1 MNVLKLRTVSLTLAA
16 SATLGL
22 MTSPPVRAGSFRSID
37 GSGNNIANPTWGETD
52 TELLRLV
59 PPAYEDGLS
68 VPRGGDPSSLPS
80 ARAISNAV
88 SAQSDL
94 IPNSVHASDWLWQW
108 GQFLDHDLDLTEA
121 ANPPDPFNIPV
132 PQGDPFFDPFNTGTQ
147 EIGLNRSTFHTDGS
161 GVRQQ
166 TNGITA
172 YIDASNVYGSD
183 PVRAAFLRSGT
194 DGQLKTSA
202 GDLMPFNTAGLPNAN
217 DTGEPEASLFV
228 AGDVRANEQVGLTA
242 IHTLFVREHNRLA
255 TDIKQKLDNNDPTL
269 VAKRDA
275 AIAEA
280 GNGIDD
286 EDDFIYEST
295 RKVVG
300 AQMQAITY
308 NEFLPLLLGDSALAP
323 FMGYDDTVNAGISNE
338 FSTAA
343 FRVGHTMLSPEIQRR
358 DPTTGDTAAE
368 GNIALQDSF
377 FNPQEI
383 IDNGI
388 DSLLLG
394 LASGKAQ
401 AIDTLIVDDVRNFLF
416 GPPGAGGFDLAS
428 LNIQRGRDHGLPS
441 LNDFREAFFGAG
453 SGYNSFLDLTGGD
466 ADLADAFDDVYD
478 SVDDVDLWIGG
489 LAEQHINGGLV
500 GETFHG
506 IIADQF
512 TRSRDGDRFFYLND
526 LDHLLAFDVGIEST
540 TLADIIRRNTDIANI
555 QDNVFIVAKDVPEP
569 SALFSLF
576 ALCILG
582 LGSRLAGKAKR
593 NPNPTMKIDR

>member
-1 MNVLKLRTVSLTLAA
+1 MNILSSRKISLMLAA
-16 SATLGL
+16 SAAVSLV
-22 MTSPPVRAGSFRSID
+22 TSLPAEAGSFRSID
-37 GSGNNIANPTWGETD
+37 GSGNNITNPTWGETD

-59 PPAYEDGLS
+59 SPAYEDGLS
-68 VPRGGDPSSLPS
+68 VPRGDDPSSLPS

-88 SAQSDL
+88 SAQSSSV
-94 IPNSVHASDWLWQW
+94 PNSVHASDWLWQW
-108 GQFLDHDLDLTEA
+108 GQFLDHDLDLTGA
-121 ANPPDPFNIPV
+121 ASPAEPFNIAV
-132 PQGDPFFDPFNTGTQ
+132 PTGDVFFDPFNTGTQ
-147 EIGLNRSTFHTDGS
+147 EIDLNRSNFVTDGN

-166 TNGITA
+166 VNQITA

-183 PVRAAFLRSGT
+183 STRAAFLRSGT
-194 DGQLKTSA
+194 DGQLKTST
-202 GDLMPFNTAGLPNAN
+202 GDLLPFNTAGLPNAN
-217 DTGEPEASLFV
+217 DIGLPDASLFV
-228 AGDVRANEQVGLTA
+228 AGDERANEQIGLTA
-242 IHTLFVREHNRLA
+242 THTLFVREHNRLA
-255 TDIKQKLDNNDPTL
+255 TDIKQKLDNNDATL

-275 AIAEA
+275 AIAEV
-280 GNGIDD
+280 GNGVDD
-286 EDDFIYEST
+286 EDDFIYESA

-300 AQMQAITY
+300 AQIQAITY

-343 FRVGHTMLSPEIQRR
+343 FRVGHTMLSSELQRR
-358 DPTTGDTAAE
+358 DPTTGDEAAE

-377 FNPQEI
+377 FNPQEV

-428 LNIQRGRDHGLPS
+428 LNIQRGRDHGLPG
-441 LNDFREAFFGAG
+441 LNAFRESFFGAG
-453 SGYNSFLDLTGGD
+453 SGYSTFLELTGGD
-466 ADLADAFDDVYD
+466 AALAAAFDSVYD

-489 LAEQHINGGLV
+489 LAEVHAGGGLV
-500 GETFHG
+500 GETFRA

-526 LDHLLAFDVGIEST
+526 LDHLLAFDADLEST
-540 TLADIIRRNTDIANI
+540 TLADIIRRNTDIADI

-576 ALCILG
+576 AVGILG
-582 LGSRLAGKAKR
+582 IGSRVVRQKR
-593 NPNPTMKIDR
+593 RG